1 MVSIVI
7 FLGVLIILSVLKSHE
22 KEATK
27 KLGKPIRWILV
38 IEIIGIVLSVGE
50 MVYRQW
56 FYPTE
61 IERPDQGEG
70 NLIEE
75 YSLEREG
82 EKQDV
87 EVEIEEKEYDK
98 NQAEKYLEKAKAE
111 IDNSFPGKNQSL
123 DCITQNVSI
132 SDKYVDGKVKAEWT
146 FSPSNIIDA
155 EGKIYFEKIEDPTQG
170 MLMQASCELTCGS
183 YGEIYSFPFSVQV
196 PDMNTA
202 EGFQYYL
209 QQSLDEMNQ
218 AIGDTV
224 TLPGKINGERVTW
237 RGINEHRGR
246 IVSILGLVALIGI
259 ILGEK
264 EERHREKK
272 KQMEQMRAD
281 YADIVEKM
289 ALYIAAGIGIRQS
302 FQRILA
308 QYEKLGRKRP
318 GFEEVRFICRE
329 MDSGVSEVQAYE
341 HLGQRAIIPQYR
353 KLSLLIL
360 QNIKRGTEGLAAA
373 FEKEEVEVFQM
384 RKNRIKTAGEE
395 ASTKLLFPMMGLL
408 LMVLIVMIVPA
419 LMNINL

>member
-1 MVSIVI
+1 M
-7 FLGVLIILSVLKSHE
+7 
-22 KEATK
+22 
-27 KLGKPIRWILV
+27 
-38 IEIIGIVLSVGE
+38 
-50 MVYRQW
+50 
-56 FYPTE
+56 
-61 IERPDQGEG
+61 
-70 NLIEE
+70 
-75 YSLEREG
+75 
-82 EKQDV
+82 
-87 EVEIEEKEYDK
+87 
-98 NQAEKYLEKAKAE
+98 
-111 IDNSFPGKNQSL
+111 
-123 DCITQNVSI
+123 
-132 SDKYVDGKVKAEWT
+132 
-146 FSPSNIIDA
+146 
-155 EGKIYFEKIEDPTQG
+155 
-170 MLMQASCELTCGS
+170 
-183 YGEIYSFPFSVQV
+183 
-196 PDMNTA
+196 
-202 EGFQYYL
+202 
-209 QQSLDEMNQ
+209 
-218 AIGDTV
+218 
-224 TLPGKINGERVTW
+224 
-237 RGINEHRGR
+237 
-246 IVSILGLVALIGI
+246 ALIGI